1 MFLINFCDINFH
13 KQLLETLLLHT
24 IWNILESFVLLR
36 KDVWRVLGGLGKDV
50 LCGICCVLRRAPVS
64 VGWHWSCAPLV
75 QHRSVHYQG
84 SMQCVLKNLYPLPP
98 CCRRAL
104 KGNSYADSLWA
115 GLGSVRPL
123 CSLITLEMGLSGTC
137 STTCPG
143 PLAHT
148 ESRWDLRNYSAGQR
162 GGRGR
167 SCGVHYSRNCG
178 WKVDVSSAT

>member
-1 MFLINFCDINFH
+1 MLHLIRIWNRNVLNCHENNALILFYFEARPVYVLDLIFCEINFH

-84 SMQCVLKNLYPLPP
+84 SMQCVCLRTCTPSLPAAGEHS
-98 CCRRAL
+98 RAIPMQTHF
-104 KGNSYADSLWA
+104 
-115 GLGSVRPL
+115 GLV
-123 CSLITLEMGLSGTC
+123 
-137 STTCPG
+137 
-143 PLAHT
+143 
-148 ESRWDLRNYSAGQR
+148 
-162 GGRGR
+162 
-167 SCGVHYSRNCG
+167 
-178 WKVDVSSAT
+178 